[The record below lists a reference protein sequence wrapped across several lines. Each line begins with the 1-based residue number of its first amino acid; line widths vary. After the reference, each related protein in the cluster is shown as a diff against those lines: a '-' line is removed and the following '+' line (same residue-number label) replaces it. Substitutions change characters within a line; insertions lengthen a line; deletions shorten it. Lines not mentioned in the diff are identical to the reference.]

1 MGCICTSLVVDSYG
15 TVALLNAV
23 RCTLGLNCQFTAYPN
38 LLLQAK
44 KKADA
49 EKAKADA
56 EKVRIDAEARERKA
70 QADTAARAAL
80 QRVEAEQKAKQEAQ
94 RKASASTGQAK
105 QPVEK
110 TTTSGSR
117 PRVAPTAAKLEEA
130 RKQKLQELQ
139 EVFKPLQANPANQKV
154 SFQLY
159 HNVDLI
165 LALQHS
171 EYINI
176 DLPSG

>member
-23 RCTLGLNCQFTAYPN
+23 WCTLGLNCQFTSYPN

-110 TTTSGSR
+110 TTTTGC
-117 PRVAPTAAKLEEA
+117 
-130 RKQKLQELQ
+130 
-139 EVFKPLQANPANQKV
+139 
-154 SFQLY
+154 
-159 HNVDLI
+159 
-165 LALQHS
+165 
-171 EYINI
+171 
-176 DLPSG
+176 

>member
-1 MGCICTSLVVDSYG
+1 MHVPTVWYYVSEFQYTAESGRVSCLVSGFLNVF
-15 TVALLNAV
+15 AL
-23 RCTLGLNCQFTAYPN
+23 P
-38 LLLQAK
+38 
-44 KKADA
+44 
-49 EKAKADA
+49 
-56 EKVRIDAEARERKA
+56 
-70 QADTAARAAL
+70 
-80 QRVEAEQKAKQEAQ
+80 
-94 RKASASTGQAK
+94 
-105 QPVEK
+105 
-110 TTTSGSR
+110 GSR